1 MYFDD
6 HLPAHFHVITA
17 DHREALVALEDNR
30 ILAELTFRTGEK
42 LDIDFAARA
51 RNRPKLK
58 PLLDPEIFEA
68 GRIVDG
74 GIAVEW
80 PCGIEIDATSLHR
93 TALAM
98 RFRAWRKGHGMS
110 QTLAAAALGLTS
122 RTVQNYEAGEQD
134 IPRTVML
141 AMRGFDASPDLRDGI
156 AMST

>member
-1 MYFDD
+1 MELF
-6 HLPAHFHVITA
+6 
-17 DHREALVALEDNR
+17 R
-30 ILAELTFRTGEK
+30 IQDVRFRTEGHSAVAELVFHTGEK
-42 LDIDFAARA
+42 LEIDFAERA

-58 PLLDPEIFEA
+58 PLLDPEIFET

-93 TALAM
+93 TGLAM
-98 RFRAWRKGHGMS
+98 FFRAWRKGHGMS
-110 QTLAAAALGLTS
+110 QTMAASALGLTS

-141 AMRGFDASPDLRDGI
+141 AMRGFDASPDLRDGV
-156 AMST
+156 AALT

>member
-1 MYFDD
+1 MELF
-6 HLPAHFHVITA
+6 
-17 DHREALVALEDNR
+17 R
-30 ILAELTFRTGEK
+30 IKNAQFRTEGHSAVAELVFQTGEK
-42 LDIDFAARA
+42 LDIDFAERA

-58 PLLDPEIFEA
+58 PLLDPEVFAE

-98 RFRAWRKGHGMS
+98 CFRAWRKGHGMS
-110 QTLAAAALGLTS
+110 QTIAASALGLTC

-141 AMRGFDASPDLRDGI
+141 AMRGFDASPDLRDGV
-156 AMST
+156 AALT